1 LSTSAQPNQRWN
13 DRYTNRAI
21 FENEGRPFFVRF
33 LDEHLLKHKGTEE
46 TEVDFSRN
54 LVLPPFLRVSSFS
67 AFIVTIETEPLFL
80 HPMRKSSIA
89 WLLAAILFLLS
100 FGFAQGTQSPV
111 PAPTATP
118 PPAAAPQPSPTT
130 QPAQPQSTPSP
141 NRVEVEPVEKD
152 HQITPAEAKEL
163 FRSVDE
169 ILRFASKDTGLPIKK
184 KVKRTIV
191 SRAQVEKYI
200 DTKFK
205 DDADRIRFERSELV
219 QKKFGLLPRTFDLHS
234 FLVKLLTEQVA
245 GYYDEKTRTMN
256 LLDWNEPEMQRPV
269 MAHEL
274 THALQDQSFNLEKMS
289 KHDEEIEKRGLEDL
303 EGLIKSDEES
313 TCRSAVLEGQAMI
326 VLLDYVLAPQGGSVE
341 KTPQVVDLMQAS
353 MDKSRGSPV
362 FDSAPL
368 LLQEELAFPY
378 RQGMK
383 FIKDLLVAGG
393 KQLAYTG
400 VLGRLPETTREIME
414 PKEYLAGRRVPPL
427 LLPDLGFLKKDYEP
441 YDAGA
446 VGELDVS
453 ILLRIYADD
462 TLDKHLSPDWR
473 GGAYY
478 AAGRRGAK
486 PTDRNSSGHIGL
498 FYVSKWATEA
508 AAKEFAGIYAA
519 ALPKRYQSLRRVPA
533 DAAVPG
539 LDQYTSS
546 DGPIFIQQTGSI
558 VVAVET
564 FDEDAAKKL
573 IEAGSKQ
580 ADTNLKE

>member
-1 LSTSAQPNQRWN
+1 
-13 DRYTNRAI
+13 
-21 FENEGRPFFVRF
+21 
-33 LDEHLLKHKGTEE
+33 
-46 TEVDFSRN
+46 
-54 LVLPPFLRVSSFS
+54 
-67 AFIVTIETEPLFL
+67 
-80 HPMRKSSIA
+80 MRKLSLA
-89 WLLAAILFLLS
+89 WLWATLLFCLS
-100 FGFAQGTQSPV
+100 FGFAQN
-111 PAPTATP
+111 PAPSSTPAATP
-118 PPAAAPQPSPTT
+118 QQQPSAPAAVSPTPAAT
-130 QPAQPQSTPSP
+130 PAAPPAQPSGTPSP
-141 NRVEVEPVEKD
+141 NRVEVEPVEQI

-169 ILRFASKDTGLPIKK
+169 ILHFASKDTGLPIKK

-191 SRAQVEKYI
+191 SRPQVEKYI
-200 DTKFK
+200 GDKFK

-219 QKKFGLLPRTFDLHS
+219 EKKFGLLPRTFDLHS
-234 FLVKLLTEQVA
+234 FLIKLLSEQVA
-245 GYYDEKTRTMN
+245 GYYDEKSRTMN

-289 KHDEEIEKRGLEDL
+289 KHDEEVEKHGLDDL
-303 EGLIKSDEES
+303 DELIRNDEAS

-326 VLLDYVLAPQGGSVE
+326 VLLDYVLAPQGQSVE
-341 KTPQVVDLMQAS
+341 KMPQVVELMQAS

-378 RQGMK
+378 RQGMQ

-400 VLGRLPETTREIME
+400 VFARMPQTTREIME
-414 PKEYLAGRRVPPL
+414 PKEYLAGHRVPPL

-446 VGELDVS
+446 VGQLDVS
-453 ILLRIYADD
+453 MLLRIYADEA
-462 TLDKHLSPDWR
+462 LDKRLSPEWR

-486 PTDRNSSGHIGL
+486 PPDRNSSAHIGL
-498 FYVSKWATEA
+498 FYISRWATEA
-508 AAKEFAGIYAA
+508 AAQEFAKTYAN
-519 ALPKRYQSLRRVPA
+519 ALPKRYASLRHIT
-533 DAAVPG
+533 DNGNIPG
-539 LDQYTSS
+539 LTQYISS
-546 DGPIFIQQTGSI
+546 DGPIFIQQTGNA
-558 VVAVET
+558 VVSVES

-573 IEAGSKQ
+573 IEIGLKQ
-580 ADTNLKE
+580 AKENVVVSVLGPKTSNVP

>member
-1 LSTSAQPNQRWN
+1 
-13 DRYTNRAI
+13 
-21 FENEGRPFFVRF
+21 
-33 LDEHLLKHKGTEE
+33 
-46 TEVDFSRN
+46 
-54 LVLPPFLRVSSFS
+54 
-67 AFIVTIETEPLFL
+67 
-80 HPMRKSSIA
+80 MRKLSVS
-89 WLLAAILFLLS
+89 WLLATLLFL
-100 FGFAQGTQSPV
+100 PV
-111 PAPTATP
+111 VRVRTKSGAPHPRP
-118 PPAAAPQPSPTT
+118 PQRRNSNLPRLFRPRLLQTPAAP
-130 QPAQPQSTPSP
+130 PAQPSGTPSP
-141 NRVEVEPVEKD
+141 NRVEVEPVETI

-191 SRAQVEKYI
+191 SRPQVEKYI
-200 DTKFK
+200 SDKFK

-219 QKKFGLLPRTFDLHS
+219 EKKFGLLPRTFDLHS
-234 FLVKLLTEQVA
+234 FLIKLLTEQVA

-289 KHDEEIEKRGLEDL
+289 KHDEEIEKHGLDDL
-303 EGLIKSDEES
+303 DELIRNDEAS

-326 VLLDYVLAPQGGSVE
+326 VLLDYVLAPQGQSVE
-341 KTPQVVDLMQAS
+341 KMPQVVELMQAS

-378 RQGMK
+378 RQGMQ

-400 VLGRLPETTREIME
+400 VFARMPQTTREIME
-414 PKEYLAGRRVPPL
+414 PKEYLAGHRVPPL

-446 VGELDVS
+446 VGQLDVS
-453 ILLRIYADD
+453 LLLRIYADEKV
-462 TLDKHLSPDWR
+462 DKRLSPEWR

-486 PTDRNSSGHIGL
+486 PPDRNSSAHIGL
-498 FYVSKWATEA
+498 YYISRWATEEA
-508 AAKEFAGIYAA
+508 AQEFAKIYSE
-519 ALPKRYQSLRRVPA
+519 ALPKRYESLRRIPNGQGS
-533 DAAVPG
+533 PG
-539 LDQYTSS
+539 LIQSSSS
-546 DGPIFIQQTGSI
+546 DGPIFIQQTGNT
-558 VVAVET
+558 VVSVES

-573 IEAGSKQ
+573 IEIGVKQ
-580 ADTNLKE
+580 AKENAGP

>member
-1 LSTSAQPNQRWN
+1 MRK
-13 DRYTNRAI
+13 
-21 FENEGRPFFVRF
+21 FFVTPLIAF
-33 LDEHLLKHKGTEE
+33 LL
-46 TEVDFSRN
+46 F
-54 LVLPPFLRVSSFS
+54 VSS
-67 AFIVTIETEPLFL
+67 
-80 HPMRKSSIA
+80 
-89 WLLAAILFLLS
+89 
-100 FGFAQGTQSPV
+100 GFAQNSQQTQPQ
-111 PAPTATP
+111 
-118 PPAAAPQPSPTT
+118 PPAAATPAQPTAPPQPQSSPQSQEPNQPPPQPQPS
-130 QPAQPQSTPSP
+130 ATPSH
-141 NRVEVEPVEKD
+141 RLEVEPVEKD

-200 DTKFK
+200 GEKFK

-219 QKKFGLLPRTFDLHS
+219 QKKFGLLPRTFDLHN
-234 FLVKLLTEQVA
+234 FLIKLLTEQVA

-256 LLDWNEPEMQRPV
+256 LLDWNEPDMQRPV

-274 THALQDQSFNLEKMS
+274 THALQDQSYNLAKMS
-289 KHDEEIEKRGLEDL
+289 KHDEEIEKHGLEDL
-303 EGLIKSDEES
+303 DALISNDEES

-326 VLLDYVLAPQGGSVE
+326 VLLDYVLAPQDGSVA
-341 KTPQVVDLMQAS
+341 KAPQVVDLMQAQ

-383 FIKDLLVAGG
+383 FIRDLLVAGG

-400 VLGRLPETTREIME
+400 VLSRMPQTSREIME
-414 PKEYLAGRRVPPL
+414 PKEYLAGRRVPAL

-446 VGELDVS
+446 VGQLDVS
-453 ILLRIYADD
+453 ILLRIYADEE
-462 TLDKHLSPDWR
+462 LDKRLSTEWR

-486 PTDRNSSGHIGL
+486 PPDRNSSAHIGL

-508 AAKEFAGIYAA
+508 AAQEFAKTYAG
-519 ALPKRYQSLRRVPA
+519 ALPKRYASVRHVT
-533 DAAVPG
+533 DNGTIPG
-539 LDQYTSS
+539 RNQYSTS
-546 DGPIFIQQTGSI
+546 DGPIFIQQTGNA
-558 VVAVET
+558 VVAVES
-564 FDEDAAKKL
+564 FDDDVAKRL
-573 IEAGSKQ
+573 IETGLKQ
-580 ADTNLKE
+580 AAEIASR